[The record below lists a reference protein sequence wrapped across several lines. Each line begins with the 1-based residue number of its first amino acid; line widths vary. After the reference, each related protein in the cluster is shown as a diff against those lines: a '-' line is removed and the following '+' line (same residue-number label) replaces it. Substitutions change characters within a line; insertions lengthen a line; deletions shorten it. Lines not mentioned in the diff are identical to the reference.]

1 MKRESPARQDWADV
15 FLLDNPFRTVP
26 PRQRLG
32 EIVWADMA
40 GQKKE
45 IEDAIR
51 FSLQTSPSNLV
62 LNWGPYGGGKS
73 HAALYFTQPEILESI
88 CRKAN
93 KTAPLALMVTIPR
106 GRSNV
111 IRTLYL
117 NILGKLKMKIL
128 RDAVEHLV
136 KEVGEERAL
145 DLLEIL
151 SGNEEFATAL
161 YLLSGAR
168 PKGQLQLFQASEF
181 LLSRYF
187 LLSASKPEVRQLGL
201 ARSIESETDMISI
214 LATILN
220 LLVLKAEEMPAP
232 LFSELFLWFDEVE
245 ELVTLPSREQAGLT
259 SFLRDLI
266 DYVPNNLTIF
276 LNFTLKTPGIYENIW
291 AYLSEAVQ
299 SRVRK
304 EFLFG
309 ELDLQDALL
318 YVRELLAHPKYRSPE
333 LKEQCPDD
341 IFPFDRSGLEYLFSI
356 LEPRTP
362 RGINETCT
370 FLIERALVEGQMKS
384 PQDRIDET
392 FIRRHQEDLPS
403 VKKPE
408 AQAD

>member
-1 MKRESPARQDWADV
+1 MKEESPVGQDWRHV

-26 PRQRLG
+26 PHQRSG

-40 GQKKE
+40 GRKKE

-73 HAALYFTQPEILESI
+73 HAALYFTQPKILESI
-88 CRKAN
+88 SRETN
-93 KTAPLALMVTIPR
+93 TIAPLALMLTIPR
-106 GRSNV
+106 GPSGM

-117 NILGKLKMKIL
+117 NILGKLKMDFL
-128 RDAVEHLV
+128 RGTLERLV
-136 KEVGEERAL
+136 KEVGGERAL
-145 DLLEIL
+145 DILEKL
-151 SGNEEFATAL
+151 SGNEEFANAL
-161 YLLSGAR
+161 YLLSGAP
-168 PKGQLQLFQASEF
+168 PKGQLQLFPNEF
-181 LLSRYF
+181 LLRRYF
-187 LLSASKPEVRQLGL
+187 LVSADKTEIKQLGL
-201 ARSIESETDMISI
+201 ARNIENETDIISI
-214 LATILN
+214 MTAILN
-220 LLVLKAEEMPAP
+220 LLVLKTEDMPAP

-245 ELVTLPSREQAGLT
+245 ELIRLSSREQASLT
-259 SFLRDLI
+259 NFLRDLI

-276 LNFTLKTPGIYENIW
+276 LNFTLKTPGKHEDIW
-291 AYLSEAVQ
+291 VYLTEAVQ
-299 SRVRK
+299 SRIRR

-309 ELDLQDALL
+309 TLELDDALL

-333 LKEQCPDD
+333 LKAQCPDD

-362 RGINETCT
+362 RGINETST
-370 FLIERALVEGQMKS
+370 FLIERALVEGHMKT
-384 PQDRIDET
+384 PEGRIDET

-408 AQAD
+408 AQAH